1 MTTNDGYTTDDAG
14 NVILPPESSVSGVA
28 KGRGLYEKLHGPKTR
43 RAPSAAL
50 AALIK
55 RHPFPRH

>member
-14 NVILPPESSVSGVA
+14 NVILPPESSDSGVA
-28 KGRGLYEKLHGPKTR
+28 KGRALYEKRYSPKKR
-43 RAPSAAL
+43 NAPSVAV

-55 RHPFPRH
+55 RHPFRH